1 MQANEFFNQQIA
13 CSMSYSIKV
22 TSNFAKEAKRLAKK
36 YPSFKKDYEEFK
48 NSLQENPLL
57 GDELTPGIR
66 KIRLAIRS
74 KGKGKSGGARVITF
88 NVLAEQQNGMVVL
101 VLIYDKSDFSTVD
114 VNTVKELIRD
124 EGYKT
129 E

>member
-22 TSNFAKEAKRLAKK
+22 TSNFAKVAKRLAKK

-48 NSLQENPLL
+48 NSLQENPLQ

-66 KIRLAIRS
+66 KIRLAIKS

-114 VNTVKELIRD
+114 VNIVKELIRD

>member
-48 NSLQENPLL
+48 NGLQENPLQ

>member
-36 YPSFKKDYEEFK
+36 YPSFKKGYEDFK
-48 NSLQENPLL
+48 NSLQENPLQ

>member
-48 NSLQENPLL
+48 NSLQENPLH

>member
-36 YPSFKKDYEEFK
+36 YPSFKKDYEVFK
-48 NSLQENPLL
+48 NSLQENPLQ